1 MYHGGTFW
9 RYYFRF
15 YFYIS
20 GLFFCSREQATRP
33 NRGARIPIGFGRV
46 GVRVPIGFE
55 RVGVG
60 MPIGFGRVKASF
72 LLRKKMHI
80 LEKKNIYTIYI
91 YIYIFLHTSDNRGPS
106 RLIHT
111 NSSRQCLAV
120 RRCASVC
127 YAHVAVG
134 ETLWADK

>member
-80 LEKKNIYTIYI
+80 LEKKYIYTIYI
-91 YIYIFLHTSDNRGPS
+91 YIYIHILTYQR
-106 RLIHT
+106 
-111 NSSRQCLAV
+111 
-120 RRCASVC
+120 
-127 YAHVAVG
+127 
-134 ETLWADK
+134 